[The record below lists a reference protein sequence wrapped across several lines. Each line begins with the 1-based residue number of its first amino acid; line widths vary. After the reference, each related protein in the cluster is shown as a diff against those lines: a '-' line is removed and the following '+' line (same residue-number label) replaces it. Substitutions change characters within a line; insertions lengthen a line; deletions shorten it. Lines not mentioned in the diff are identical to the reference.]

1 MKKIVGNRNQRKRLK
16 PSLTIVSVV
25 GSFFFKYEKT
35 KNIMNIKNYIHTS
48 LMSLKFQG
56 NLKGIV
62 LKIYKLIFGNNSL
75 LIEMSKT
82 DSCFFLSLKVIEF
95 TAQDSL

>member
-1 MKKIVGNRNQRKRLK
+1 
-16 PSLTIVSVV
+16 
-25 GSFFFKYEKT
+25 
-35 KNIMNIKNYIHTS
+35 
-48 LMSLKFQG
+48 MSLKFQG